1 MRRLTLGF
9 VVMSVMGLIALGW
22 ATDHYRSKYL
32 QAERFASERQSTIEE
47 MVKRQQIS
55 AVLDAKYTQELA
67 DAKSQIE
74 ALRADV
80 AAGRRR
86 LRLNAQCVSTVSPQ
100 TGTASMDDATGPRL
114 TDAAQRDYL
123 RLRERIDIATKQIT
137 GLQEYINKVCL
148 GN

>member
-1 MRRLTLGF
+1 
-9 VVMSVMGLIALGW
+9 
-22 ATDHYRSKYL
+22 YRSKYL

-137 GLQEYINKVCL
+137 GLQEYINNVCL
-148 GN
+148 AK

>member
-1 MRRLTLGF
+1 MSRVTLGF
-9 VVMSVMGLIALGW
+9 VVVLVMGLIALGW

-32 QAERFASERQSTIEE
+32 QAERLASERQSTIEE
-47 MVKRQQIS
+47 MTKRQQIS
-55 AVLDAKYTQELA
+55 AALDAKYTQELA

-86 LRLNAQCVSTVSPQ
+86 LRLNAQCVSIASSQ
-100 TGTASMDDATGPRL
+100 TGTASMDDVTAPRL

>member
-1 MRRLTLGF
+1 L
-9 VVMSVMGLIALGW
+9 
-22 ATDHYRSKYL
+22 
-32 QAERFASERQSTIEE
+32 ASERQSTIEE
-47 MVKRQQIS
+47 MAKRQQINV
-55 AVLDAKYTQELA
+55 ALDAKYTQELA

-86 LRLNAQCVSTVSPQ
+86 LRLNAQCVPTASAQ
-100 TGTASMDDATGPRL
+100 TGTASMDDAAAPRL